1 MEQLKKLIKKKQ
13 YAEIVTYLLSVS
25 DHSMIK
31 QMISFLKKKELF
43 ISRYESTDF
52 NEYIELLKQGDWQLS
67 SYASEIECI
76 NLIFAEERK
85 MQSSIKSIRKNE
97 RLSDVL
103 YCLDGIY
110 SHFLRK
116 NKNLKP
122 RKGDNQDPGIFLDGL
137 AVIYNSTFKSLLYDN
152 DIWQENAF
160 KYQAHK
166 VFFDNSSM
174 KKCNEY
180 IGFSAVSHTWDDLF
194 ENWKN
199 CFVSIEK
206 KEDRI
211 VIQYIETP
219 HLLWLRKSKSK
230 LQIYEYIQEAELAHA
245 VKACP
250 TYFSNEL
257 TDFNELLAWGTLKS
271 YLHTDDIYTL
281 IDDVPIIYWIKAY
294 AALIRYAKRVNF
306 INSFRGFFLIRALLS
321 KWLLVRSSDEWIEL
335 FTQVGIPV
343 ECANKIFDSLTYSK
357 KSSDLYDF
365 PLVRTKNKY
374 MIVPALLNVAHP
386 GKLLKSRFR
395 QNDFNIS
402 HKGKLFEKEIVDMLK
417 QHNIPVVQVHR
428 RYAGKDYECDIVFL
442 LDDTLFLCECK
453 DNGDKYLYD
462 YVAEFYENDV
472 AQMERICSFFETRTD
487 IICEEFNKIGYSNIR
502 FKKVQKL
509 LIYNTVF
516 HSILKVKNINIV
528 DYERFVAVFRRGNLD
543 KRICDLYGGPLDCL
557 FGRVTADKL
566 MRYLKSELLVC
577 DYDKIIKLK
586 TGELPFGALTIE
598 NQVEQCT
605 NIDREEIF
613 AIMNPQY
620 YEFKNFLEQHGSKF
634 D

>member
-52 NEYIELLKQGDWQLS
+52 NEYIELLKQGDWQLF
-67 SYASEIECI
+67 SYAAEIECI

-103 YCLDGIY
+103 YCLDEIY

-174 KKCNEY
+174 EKCNEY

-199 CFVSIEK
+199 GFVSIKK

-230 LQIYEYIQEAELAHA
+230 LQIYEYIQEAELVHV

-257 TDFNELLAWGTLKS
+257 SDFNELLAWGTLKS
-271 YLHTDDIYTL
+271 YLHTEDIYTL

-294 AALIRYAKRVNF
+294 ASLIRYAKRVNF

-321 KWLLVRSSDEWIEL
+321 KWFLVRSSDEWIEL

-402 HKGKLFEKEIVDMLK
+402 QKGKLFEKEIVNMLK
-417 QHNIPVVQVHR
+417 QHSIPAVQVHR
-428 RYAGKDYECDIVFL
+428 KHNGNDYECDIIFL

-472 AQMERICSFFETRTD
+472 AQMERICSFFEKRTD

-557 FGRVTADKL
+557 FGRITADKL

-586 TGELPFGALTIE
+586 TGELPFGTLMIE

-605 NIDREEIF
+605 NIDRDEIF
-613 AIMNPQY
+613 AIMNPCY
-620 YEFKNFLEQHGSKF
+620 YEFKDFLEHRGIKF

>member
-25 DHSMIK
+25 DPSMLK

-43 ISRYESTDF
+43 IGRYENIDF

-67 SYASEIECI
+67 SYAAEIECI

-85 MQSSIKSIRKNE
+85 MQSSIKSARKKE
-97 RLSDVL
+97 RFSDVL
-103 YCLDGIY
+103 YSLDGIY
-110 SHFLRK
+110 SHFYQK
-116 NKNLKP
+116 HKNLKP
-122 RKGDNQDPGIFLDGL
+122 RKDDVQDPGIFLDGL
-137 AVIYNSTFKSLLYDN
+137 ALLYNSTFKSLLYDKE
-152 DIWQENAF
+152 IWQENAF
-160 KYQAHK
+160 KYTA
-166 VFFDNSSM
+166 FCFSWDNSSM
-174 KKCNEY
+174 EICNEY
-180 IGFSAVSHTWDDLF
+180 IQFSAVSHTWDELF

-199 CFVSIEK
+199 NFISIEK
-206 KEDRI
+206 KEDKI
-211 VIQYIETP
+211 VIRYVETP

-271 YLHTDDIYTL
+271 YLHIDDIYTL

-402 HKGKLFEKEIVDMLK
+402 QKGKLFEKEIIDMLK

-428 RYAGKDYECDIVFL
+428 RYDGKDYECDIAFL

-462 YVAEFYENDV
+462 YVAKFYENDV
-472 AQMERICSFFETRTD
+472 AQMERICNFFETHID
-487 IICEEFNKIGYSNIR
+487 IICEEFEKIGYFNIQY
-502 FKKVQKL
+502 KKIQKL

-543 KRICDLYGGPLDCL
+543 KSICGLYGGPLDCL
-557 FGRVTADKL
+557 FGKVTAEKL

-577 DYDKIIKLK
+577 NYDKIIKLK
-586 TGELPFGALTIE
+586 TGELPFGTLTIE

-605 NIDREEIF
+605 NIDREEIL
-613 AIMNPQY
+613 AIMNPWY
-620 YEFKNFLEQHGSKF
+620 YEFKEFLEEHRKNY
-634 D
+634 

>member
-67 SYASEIECI
+67 SYAAEIECI

-122 RKGDNQDPGIFLDGL
+122 RKGDNQDPGIFLNGL

-174 KKCNEY
+174 EKCNEY
-180 IGFSAVSHTWDDLF
+180 IGFSAISHTWDDLF

-199 CFVSIEK
+199 GFVSIEK

-230 LQIYEYIQEAELAHA
+230 LQIYEYIQEVELANA

-257 TDFNELLAWGTLKS
+257 TDFYELLAWGTLKS

-306 INSFRGFFLIRALLS
+306 INSCRRLFHIRAFLG
-321 KWLLVRSSDEWIEL
+321 KWLLVRSRNDWIYL
-335 FTQVGIPV
+335 FTQANIPE

-374 MIVPALLNVAHP
+374 MIVPALLNVAHA

-402 HKGKLFEKEIVDMLK
+402 HKGKLFEKEIIYMLK

-428 RYAGKDYECDIVFL
+428 RYDGKDYECDIAFL

-462 YVAEFYENDV
+462 YVAKFYENDV
-472 AQMERICSFFETRTD
+472 AQMERICNFFETHTD
-487 IICEEFNKIGYSNIR
+487 IICEEFEKIGYFNIQY
-502 FKKVQKL
+502 KKIQKL

-516 HSILKVKNINIV
+516 HSILKVKDINIV

-543 KRICDLYGGPLDCL
+543 KRICGLYGGPLDCL
-557 FGRVTADKL
+557 FGRVTANKL

-577 DYDKIIKLK
+577 DYDKIIILK

-605 NIDREEIF
+605 NIDREEIL

-620 YEFKNFLEQHGSKF
+620 YEFKDFLEQHGSKF